1 MKVLITMMGRSTWG
15 LFNAVWADIRERD
28 YLPDRVHVLTAGCDR
43 EAAEQAAKMLRILLH
58 EHGSPAEVRLEVI
71 DEESMKQV
79 STSVRRIVEEERRQG
94 HTVALDVTP
103 GKKEVVLGTLISG
116 PRHSYDKV
124 FYLHIETLKHADR
137 PYVEIPLEAQHS
149 HDILQEILGSQAG
162 EGK

>member
-58 EHGSPAEVRLEVI
+58 EHGSPAKVRLEVI